1 MEGRH
6 VFCLFQLAIL
16 YVLHAPVAVADDPL
30 KLNWVTP
37 PPQVV
42 VIGHLYR
49 VGCRID
55 LNKTVAREYTSLRLD
70 DIKIWSV
77 ISKVMSSIEVLV
89 LWYIVIARCR
99 YIFYSRSIV

>member
-6 VFCLFQLAIL
+6 VFCLFQLGIL
-16 YVLHAPVAVADDPL
+16 YVLHAPVSAADDPL

-49 VGCRID
+49 VGCRLD
-55 LNKTVAREYTSLRLD
+55 LNQTVAREYKSLKLD

-77 ISKVMSSIEVLV
+77 ISKVTSSKEIFQFFIETLLQRVDTFSSI
-89 LWYIVIARCR
+89 A
-99 YIFYSRSIV
+99 

>member
-1 MEGRH
+1 MEGLH
-6 VFCLFQLAIL
+6 VFCLFQLGIL

-55 LNKTVAREYTSLRLD
+55 LNQTVAREYKSLKLD

-77 ISKVMSSIEVLV
+77 ISKVLSSREVWL
-89 LWYIVIARCR
+89 LCYIIARCR
-99 YIFYSRSIV
+99 YIFFNQLIV